1 MRRRVDL
8 KQILNNPKLR
18 KKLLVDV
25 GLFLQQ
31 IEGIRTSRQ
40 QMITAYNNI
49 QKEKC
54 NG

>member
-18 KKLLVDV
+18 KELLVAG

-31 IEGIRTSRQ
+31 IEGIQTTRK
-40 QMITAYNNI
+40 QMIVAYNNI